1 MTKILV
7 VDDQQGVLDLLVDNL
22 SGDGYDVITAT
33 NGASALVLIYR
44 ERPDVVLLDL
54 MIPVVNGYEVLREL
68 RRNPTTKKL
77 PVILLTAVSPAEG
90 EQAAIQLGAN
100 HYMTKPWKVGS
111 ILQVIRD
118 ALGEA
123 GSSGW
128 ARPSALQIHN
138 IDQNH
143 VNQAPPAW
151 LPT

>member
-7 VDDQQGVLDLLVDNL
+7 VDDEQGVLDLLVDNL